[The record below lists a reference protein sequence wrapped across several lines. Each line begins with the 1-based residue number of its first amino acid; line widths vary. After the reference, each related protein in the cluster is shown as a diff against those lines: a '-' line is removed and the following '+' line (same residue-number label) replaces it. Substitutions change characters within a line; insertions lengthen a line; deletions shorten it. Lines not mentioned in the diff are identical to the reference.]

1 MKALIVKTNLF
12 KTSLIG
18 SMPRGHE
25 ILMARR
31 KLSAG
36 LIDQETYEK
45 LVDEK
50 TKEVVKLQEDLD
62 IDIITSGEIGRD
74 NYVSFISEKLGGV
87 SQMSMA
93 EMLDYVDDK
102 REFENILNTLDVPAS
117 SIKNAICT
125 GKVEY
130 TGDIVASELK
140 KLKSFT
146 NRPVKITLPG
156 PYLVTRSMWLPN
168 VSSNYYASKE
178 DLGEDIIK
186 IFKKEIAKLQ
196 EIGVDVIQ
204 FDEPVLTEIVFT
216 EGRPRTFMCASL
228 SQRKDP
234 TEELEFATHL
244 IKSVMDGIDREK
256 SIASMHVCR
265 GNWSKDESILLEGP
279 YTPLLD
285 LFADINADLLALE
298 FSTPRAGELK
308 SLLADDRIKNKL
320 ILGLGVLNPRFDE
333 KEDVDVIYDRAKE
346 ALTYIDKEN
355 LWLNPD
361 CGFATFSNRPVN
373 EYENIKAK
381 VGSMVEARDRLRA
394 DYEWWYKL
402 FFQII

>member
-1 MKALIVKTNLF
+1 MKTDLF

-36 LIDQETYEK
+36 LIDEETYQK

-130 TGDIVASELK
+130 TGDIVASELE

-146 NRPVKITLPG
+146 NKPVKITLPG

-168 VSSNYYASKE
+168 VSSNYYDSKE

-186 IFKKEIAKLQ
+186 IFKKEIKTLQ

-265 GNWSKDESILLEGP
+265 GNWSKDESILLTGP

-308 SLLADDRIKNKL
+308 SLLADERIKNKL

-333 KEDVDVIYDRAKE
+333 KENVDVIYNRAKE
-346 ALTYIDKEN
+346 ALTYINKEN

-373 EYENIKAK
+373 EYENIRAK
-381 VGSMVEARDRLRA
+381 VGAMVEARDRLRA
-394 DYEWWYKL
+394 DYA
-402 FFQII
+402 

>member
-1 MKALIVKTNLF
+1 M
-12 KTSLIG
+12 KTSLFNTALIG
-18 SMPRGHE
+18 SMPRGKE

-36 LIDQETYEK
+36 LIDNASYEK
-45 LVDEK
+45 LIDEK
-50 TKEVVKLQEDLD
+50 TKEVVRLQEDLD
-62 IDIITSGEIGRD
+62 VDIITSGEIDRD
-74 NYVSFISEKLGGV
+74 NYVSFISEELGGV

-125 GKVEY
+125 GKLEY
-130 TGDIVASELK
+130 KGDIVASELQ

-146 NRPVKITLPG
+146 NRPVKITMPG
-156 PYLVTRSMWLPN
+156 PYLVTRSMWLAN
-168 VSSNYYASKE
+168 VSSNYYDSKE
-178 DLGEDIIK
+178 DLGEDVIE
-186 IFKKEIAKLQ
+186 IFKKEITKLQ

-244 IKSVMDGIDREK
+244 IKSVMECIDKDK

-265 GNWSKDESILLEGP
+265 GNWSKDESILLTGA
-279 YTPLLD
+279 YTPLID
-285 LFADINADLLALE
+285 LFANINADLLSLE
-298 FSTPRAGELK
+298 FSTPRAGEIK
-308 SLLADDRIKNKL
+308 SLLADERLRNKI

-333 KEDVDVIYDRAKE
+333 KEDVDVIYNRAKE
-346 ALTYIDKEN
+346 ALAFIDKEN

-373 EYENIKAK
+373 EYENIRAK
-381 VGSMVEARDRLRA
+381 VGAMIKARDRLRA
-394 DYEWWYKL
+394 EYE
-402 FFQII
+402 

>member
-1 MKALIVKTNLF
+1 
-12 KTSLIG
+12 
-18 SMPRGHE
+18 
-25 ILMARR
+25 
-31 KLSAG
+31 
-36 LIDQETYEK
+36 
-45 LVDEK
+45 
-50 TKEVVKLQEDLD
+50 
-62 IDIITSGEIGRD
+62 
-74 NYVSFISEKLGGV
+74 
-87 SQMSMA
+87 
-93 EMLDYVDDK
+93 
-102 REFENILNTLDVPAS
+102 
-117 SIKNAICT
+117 
-125 GKVEY
+125 
-130 TGDIVASELK
+130 
-140 KLKSFT
+140 
-146 NRPVKITLPG
+146 
-156 PYLVTRSMWLPN
+156 
-168 VSSNYYASKE
+168 
-178 DLGEDIIK
+178 
-186 IFKKEIAKLQ
+186 
-196 EIGVDVIQ
+196 
-204 FDEPVLTEIVFT
+204 
-216 EGRPRTFMCASL
+216 MCASL

-285 LFADINADLLALE
+285 LFSDINADLLALE

-402 FFQII
+402 LFQII

>member
-1 MKALIVKTNLF
+1 MKTNLF

-36 LIDQETYEK
+36 LIDQDTYEK

-130 TGDIVASELK
+130 TGDIVASELE

-168 VSSNYYASKE
+168 VSSNYYDSKE

-186 IFKKEIAKLQ
+186 IFKKEIKTLQ

-265 GNWSKDESILLEGP
+265 GNWSKDESILLTGP

-308 SLLADDRIKNKL
+308 SLLADERIKNKL

-333 KEDVDVIYDRAKE
+333 KENVDVIYNRAKE
-346 ALTYIDKEN
+346 ALTYINKEN

-373 EYENIKAK
+373 EYENIRAK
-381 VGSMVEARDRLRA
+381 VGAMVEARDRLRA
-394 DYEWWYKL
+394 DYA
-402 FFQII
+402 

>member
-1 MKALIVKTNLF
+1 
-12 KTSLIG
+12 
-18 SMPRGHE
+18 MPRGHE

-146 NRPVKITLPG
+146 DRPVKITLPG

-168 VSSNYYASKE
+168 VSSNYYDSKE

-196 EIGVDVIQ
+196 GIGVDVIQ

-244 IKSVMDGIDREK
+244 IKSVMDGIDSEK

-285 LFADINADLLALE
+285 LFSDINADLLALE

-308 SLLADDRIKNKL
+308 SLLADERIKNKL

-333 KEDVDVIYDRAKE
+333 KEDVDVIYNRAKE

>member
-1 MKALIVKTNLF
+1 M
-12 KTSLIG
+12 KTSLFNTALIG
-18 SMPRGHE
+18 SMPRGKE

-36 LIDQETYEK
+36 LIDNASYEK
-45 LVDEK
+45 LIDEK
-50 TKEVVKLQEDLD
+50 TKEVVRLQEDLD
-62 IDIITSGEIGRD
+62 VDIITSGEIDRD

-125 GKVEY
+125 GKLEY
-130 TGDIVASELK
+130 KGDIVASELQ

-146 NRPVKITLPG
+146 NRPVKITMPG
-156 PYLVTRSMWLPN
+156 PYLVTRSMWLAN
-168 VSSNYYASKE
+168 VSSNYYDSKE
-178 DLGEDIIK
+178 DLGEDVIE
-186 IFKKEIAKLQ
+186 IFKKEITKLQ

-244 IKSVMDGIDREK
+244 IKSVMECIDKDK

-265 GNWSKDESILLEGP
+265 GNWSKDESILLTGP

-285 LFADINADLLALE
+285 LFTNINADLLSLE
-298 FSTPRAGELK
+298 FSTPRAGEIK
-308 SLLADDRIKNKL
+308 SLLADERLRNKI

-333 KEDVDVIYDRAKE
+333 KEDVDVIYNRAKE
-346 ALTYIDKEN
+346 ALAFIDKEN

-373 EYENIKAK
+373 EYENIRAK
-381 VGSMVEARDRLRA
+381 VGAMIKARDRLRA
-394 DYEWWYKL
+394 EYEWWHKL
-402 FFQII
+402 FF

>member
-1 MKALIVKTNLF
+1 M
-12 KTSLIG
+12 KTSLFNTALIG
-18 SMPRGHE
+18 SMPRGKE
-25 ILMARR
+25 ILIARR

-36 LIDQETYEK
+36 LIDNASYEK
-45 LVDEK
+45 LIDEK
-50 TKEVVKLQEDLD
+50 TKEVVRLQEDLD
-62 IDIITSGEIGRD
+62 VDIITSGEIDRD

-168 VSSNYYASKE
+168 VSSNYYDSKE
-178 DLGEDIIK
+178 DLGEDVIK
-186 IFKKEIAKLQ
+186 IFKKEITKLQ

-244 IKSVMDGIDREK
+244 IKSVMEGIDKDK

-265 GNWSKDESILLEGP
+265 GNWSKDESILLTGP

-285 LFADINADLLALE
+285 LFANINADLLSLE
-298 FSTPRAGELK
+298 FSTPRAGEIK
-308 SLLADDRIKNKL
+308 SLLADERLRNKI

-333 KEDVDVIYDRAKE
+333 KEDVDVIYNRAKE
-346 ALTYIDKEN
+346 ALSFIDKEN

-373 EYENIKAK
+373 EYENIRAK
-381 VGSMVEARDRLRA
+381 VGAMIKARDRLRA
-394 DYEWWYKL
+394 EYEWWHKL
-402 FFQII
+402 FF

>member
-1 MKALIVKTNLF
+1 MKTNLF

-36 LIDQETYEK
+36 LIDEKTYQK

-62 IDIITSGEIGRD
+62 IDIITSGEIARD

-146 NRPVKITLPG
+146 DRPVKITLPG
-156 PYLVTRSMWLPN
+156 PYLVTRSMWLAN
-168 VSSNYYASKE
+168 VSSNYYDSKE

-285 LFADINADLLALE
+285 LFSDINADLLALE

-346 ALTYIDKEN
+346 ALSYIDKEN

-373 EYENIKAK
+373 EYENIKSK

-394 DYEWWYKL
+394 DYE
-402 FFQII
+402 

>member
-1 MKALIVKTNLF
+1 
-12 KTSLIG
+12 
-18 SMPRGHE
+18 MPRGHE

-36 LIDQETYEK
+36 LIDEETYQK

-146 NRPVKITLPG
+146 NKPVKITLPG

-168 VSSNYYASKE
+168 VSSNYYDSKE

-285 LFADINADLLALE
+285 LFSDINADLLALE

-346 ALTYIDKEN
+346 ALSYIDKEN

-402 FFQII
+402 FFQIL

>member
-1 MKALIVKTNLF
+1 M
-12 KTSLIG
+12 KTSLFNTALIG
-18 SMPRGHE
+18 SMPRGKE

-36 LIDQETYEK
+36 LIDNASYEK
-45 LVDEK
+45 LIDEK
-50 TKEVVKLQEDLD
+50 TKEVVRLQEDLD
-62 IDIITSGEIGRD
+62 VDIITSGEIDRD

-125 GKVEY
+125 GKLEY
-130 TGDIVASELK
+130 KGDIVASELQ

-146 NRPVKITLPG
+146 NRPVKITMPG
-156 PYLVTRSMWLPN
+156 PYLVTRSMWLAN
-168 VSSNYYASKE
+168 VSSNYYDSKE
-178 DLGEDIIK
+178 DLGEDVIE
-186 IFKKEIAKLQ
+186 IFKKEITKLQ

-244 IKSVMDGIDREK
+244 IKSVMEGIDKDK

-265 GNWSKDESILLEGP
+265 GNWSKDESILLTGP

-285 LFADINADLLALE
+285 LFANINADLLSLE
-298 FSTPRAGELK
+298 FSTPRAGEIK
-308 SLLADDRIKNKL
+308 SLLADERLRNKI

-333 KEDVDVIYDRAKE
+333 KEDVDVIYNRAKE
-346 ALTYIDKEN
+346 ALAFIDKEN

-373 EYENIKAK
+373 EYENIRAK
-381 VGSMVEARDRLRA
+381 VGAMIKARDRLRA
-394 DYEWWYKL
+394 EYE
-402 FFQII
+402 

>member
-1 MKALIVKTNLF
+1 M
-12 KTSLIG
+12 KTSLFNTALIG
-18 SMPRGHE
+18 SMPRGKE

-36 LIDQETYEK
+36 LIDNASYEK
-45 LVDEK
+45 LIDEK
-50 TKEVVKLQEDLD
+50 TKEVVRLQEDLD
-62 IDIITSGEIGRD
+62 VDIITSGEIDRD

-125 GKVEY
+125 GKLKY
-130 TGDIVASELK
+130 KGDIVVSELQ

-146 NRPVKITLPG
+146 NRPVKITMPG
-156 PYLVTRSMWLPN
+156 PYLVTRSMWLAN
-168 VSSNYYASKE
+168 VSSNYYDSKE
-178 DLGEDIIK
+178 DLGEDVIK
-186 IFKKEIAKLQ
+186 IFKKEITKLQ

-244 IKSVMDGIDREK
+244 IKSVMEGIDKDK

-265 GNWSKDESILLEGP
+265 GNWSKDESILLTGP
-279 YTPLLD
+279 YTPLID
-285 LFADINADLLALE
+285 LFANINADLLSLE
-298 FSTPRAGELK
+298 FSTPRAGEIK
-308 SLLADDRIKNKL
+308 SLLADERLRNKI

-333 KEDVDVIYDRAKE
+333 KEDVDVIYNRAKE
-346 ALTYIDKEN
+346 ALAFIDKEN

-373 EYENIKAK
+373 EYENIRAK
-381 VGSMVEARDRLRA
+381 VGAMIKARDRLRA
-394 DYEWWYKL
+394 EYE
-402 FFQII
+402 

>member
-1 MKALIVKTNLF
+1 MKTNLF

-36 LIDQETYEK
+36 LIDQDTYEK

-50 TKEVVKLQEDLD
+50 TKEVVKLQEGLD

-74 NYVSFISEKLGGV
+74 NYLSFISEKLGGV

-130 TGDIVASELK
+130 TGDIVASELE

-168 VSSNYYASKE
+168 VSSNYYDSKE

-186 IFKKEIAKLQ
+186 IFKKEIKTLQ
-196 EIGVDVIQ
+196 KIGVDVIQ

-256 SIASMHVCR
+256 SIASMHICR
-265 GNWSKDESILLEGP
+265 GNWSKDESILLTGP

-308 SLLADDRIKNKL
+308 SLLADERIKNKL

-333 KEDVDVIYDRAKE
+333 KENVDVIYNRAKE

-373 EYENIKAK
+373 EYENIRDK
-381 VGSMVEARDRLRA
+381 VGAMVEARDRLRA
-394 DYEWWYKL
+394 DYA
-402 FFQII
+402 

>member
-1 MKALIVKTNLF
+1 
-12 KTSLIG
+12 
-18 SMPRGHE
+18 MPRGHE
-25 ILMARR
+25 ILMVRR
-31 KLSAG
+31 KLRAG
-36 LIDQETYEK
+36 LIDEETYQK

-146 NRPVKITLPG
+146 DRPVKITLPG

-285 LFADINADLLALE
+285 LFSDINADLLALE

-333 KEDVDVIYDRAKE
+333 KEDVDVIYNRAKE
-346 ALTYIDKEN
+346 ALAFIDKEN

>member
-1 MKALIVKTNLF
+1 M
-12 KTSLIG
+12 KTSLFNTALIG
-18 SMPRGHE
+18 SMPRGKE

-36 LIDQETYEK
+36 LIDNASYEK
-45 LVDEK
+45 LIDEK
-50 TKEVVKLQEDLD
+50 TKEVVRLQEDLD
-62 IDIITSGEIGRD
+62 VDIITSGEIDRD

-125 GKVEY
+125 GKLEY
-130 TGDIVASELK
+130 KGDIVASELQK
-140 KLKSFT
+140 PKSFT
-146 NRPVKITLPG
+146 NRPVKITMPG
-156 PYLVTRSMWLPN
+156 PYLVTRSMWLAN
-168 VSSNYYASKE
+168 VSSNYYDSKE
-178 DLGEDIIK
+178 DLGEDVIK
-186 IFKKEIAKLQ
+186 IFKKEITKLQ
-196 EIGVDVIQ
+196 KIGVDVIQ

-244 IKSVMDGIDREK
+244 MKSVMEGIDKDK

-265 GNWSKDESILLEGP
+265 GNWSKDESILLTGP

-285 LFADINADLLALE
+285 LFTNINADLLSLE
-298 FSTPRAGELK
+298 FSTPRAGEIK
-308 SLLADDRIKNKL
+308 SLLADERLRNKI

-333 KEDVDVIYDRAKE
+333 KEDVDVIYNRAKE
-346 ALTYIDKEN
+346 ALAFIDKEN

-373 EYENIKAK
+373 EYENIRAK
-381 VGSMVEARDRLRA
+381 VGAMIKARDRLRA
-394 DYEWWYKL
+394 EYE
-402 FFQII
+402 

>member
-1 MKALIVKTNLF
+1 M
-12 KTSLIG
+12 KTSLFNTALIG
-18 SMPRGHE
+18 SMPRGKE

-36 LIDQETYEK
+36 LIDNASYEK
-45 LVDEK
+45 LIDEK
-50 TKEVVKLQEDLD
+50 TKEVVRLQEDLD
-62 IDIITSGEIGRD
+62 VDIITSGEIDRD

-125 GKVEY
+125 GKLEY
-130 TGDIVASELK
+130 KGDIVASELQ

-146 NRPVKITLPG
+146 NRPVKITMPG
-156 PYLVTRSMWLPN
+156 PYLVTRSMWLAN
-168 VSSNYYASKE
+168 VSSNYYDSKE
-178 DLGEDIIK
+178 DLGEDVIE
-186 IFKKEIAKLQ
+186 IFKKEITKLQ

-244 IKSVMDGIDREK
+244 IKSVMEGIDKDK

-265 GNWSKDESILLEGP
+265 GNWSKDESILLTGA
-279 YTPLLD
+279 YTPLID
-285 LFADINADLLALE
+285 LFANINADLLSLE
-298 FSTPRAGELK
+298 FSTPRAGEIK
-308 SLLADDRIKNKL
+308 SLLADERLRNKI

-333 KEDVDVIYDRAKE
+333 KEDVDVIYNRAKE
-346 ALTYIDKEN
+346 ALAFIDKEN

-373 EYENIKAK
+373 EYENIRAK
-381 VGSMVEARDRLRA
+381 VGAMIKARDRLRA
-394 DYEWWYKL
+394 EYE
-402 FFQII
+402 

>member
-1 MKALIVKTNLF
+1 
-12 KTSLIG
+12 
-18 SMPRGHE
+18 MPRGHE

-36 LIDQETYEK
+36 LIDEEIYQK

-50 TKEVVKLQEDLD
+50 TKEVVKVQEDLD

-168 VSSNYYASKE
+168 ISSNYYDSKE
-178 DLGEDIIK
+178 NLGEDIIK

-285 LFADINADLLALE
+285 LFANINADLLALE

-308 SLLADDRIKNKL
+308 SLLADERIKNKL

-333 KEDVDVIYDRAKE
+333 KENVDVIYNRAKE

-373 EYENIKAK
+373 EYENIRDK
-381 VGSMVEARDRLRA
+381 VGAMVEARDRLRA
-394 DYEWWYKL
+394 DYAWW
-402 FFQII
+402 

>member
-1 MKALIVKTNLF
+1 MKTNLF

-36 LIDQETYEK
+36 LIDEETYQK

-168 VSSNYYASKE
+168 VSSNYYDSKE

-186 IFKKEIAKLQ
+186 IFKKELAKLQ

-244 IKSVMDGIDREK
+244 IKSVIDGIDREK

-285 LFADINADLLALE
+285 LFADINTDLLALE

-308 SLLADDRIKNKL
+308 SLLADERIKNKI

-333 KEDVDVIYDRAKE
+333 KENVDVIYNRAKE

-373 EYENIKAK
+373 EYENIRDK
-381 VGSMVEARDRLRA
+381 VGAMVEARDRLRA
-394 DYEWWYKL
+394 DYAWWYKL
-402 FFQII
+402 LFQII

>member
-1 MKALIVKTNLF
+1 M
-12 KTSLIG
+12 KTSLFNTALIG
-18 SMPRGHE
+18 SMPRGKE

-36 LIDQETYEK
+36 LIDNASYEK
-45 LVDEK
+45 LIDEK
-50 TKEVVKLQEDLD
+50 TKEVVRLQEDLD
-62 IDIITSGEIGRD
+62 VDIITSGEIDRD

-125 GKVEY
+125 GKLKY
-130 TGDIVASELK
+130 KGDIVASELQ

-146 NRPVKITLPG
+146 NRPVKITMPG
-156 PYLVTRSMWLPN
+156 PYLVTRSMWLAN
-168 VSSNYYASKE
+168 VSSNYYDSKE
-178 DLGEDIIK
+178 DLGKDVIK
-186 IFKKEIAKLQ
+186 IFKKEITKLQ

-244 IKSVMDGIDREK
+244 IKSVMEGIDKDK

-265 GNWSKDESILLEGP
+265 GNWSKDESILLTGP

-285 LFADINADLLALE
+285 LFANINADLLSLE
-298 FSTPRAGELK
+298 FSTPRAGEIK
-308 SLLADDRIKNKL
+308 SLLADERLRNKI

-333 KEDVDVIYDRAKE
+333 KEDVDVIYNRAKE
-346 ALTYIDKEN
+346 ALAFIDKEN

-373 EYENIKAK
+373 EYENIRAK
-381 VGSMVEARDRLRA
+381 VGAMIKARDRLRA
-394 DYEWWYKL
+394 EYE
-402 FFQII
+402 

>member
-1 MKALIVKTNLF
+1 M
-12 KTSLIG
+12 
-18 SMPRGHE
+18 
-25 ILMARR
+25 LMARR
-31 KLSAG
+31 KLSAE

-87 SQMSMA
+87 YQMSMA

-168 VSSNYYASKE
+168 VSSNYYDSKE

-256 SIASMHVCR
+256 SLASMHVCR

-308 SLLADDRIKNKL
+308 SLLADERIKNKL

-333 KEDVDVIYDRAKE
+333 KEDVDVIYNRAKE

-373 EYENIKAK
+373 EYENIRAK
-381 VGSMVEARDRLRA
+381 VGAMVEARDRLRA
-394 DYEWWYKL
+394 DYAWWYKL
-402 FFQII
+402 LLQII

>member
-1 MKALIVKTNLF
+1 M
-12 KTSLIG
+12 KTSLFNTALIG
-18 SMPRGHE
+18 SMPRGKE
-25 ILMARR
+25 ILIARR

-36 LIDQETYEK
+36 LIDNASYEK
-45 LVDEK
+45 LIDEK
-50 TKEVVKLQEDLD
+50 TKEVVRLQEDLD
-62 IDIITSGEIGRD
+62 VDIITSGEIDRD

-168 VSSNYYASKE
+168 VSSNYYDSKE
-178 DLGEDIIK
+178 DLGEDVIK
-186 IFKKEIAKLQ
+186 IFKKEITKLQ

-244 IKSVMDGIDREK
+244 IKSVMEGIDKDK

-265 GNWSKDESILLEGP
+265 GNWSKDESILLTGP

-285 LFADINADLLALE
+285 LFANINADLLSLE
-298 FSTPRAGELK
+298 FSTPRAGEIK
-308 SLLADDRIKNKL
+308 SLLADERLRNKI

-333 KEDVDVIYDRAKE
+333 KEDVDVIYNRAKE
-346 ALTYIDKEN
+346 ALSFIDKEN

-373 EYENIKAK
+373 EYENIRAK
-381 VGSMVEARDRLRA
+381 VGAMIKARDRLRA
-394 DYEWWYKL
+394 EYE
-402 FFQII
+402 

>member
-1 MKALIVKTNLF
+1 M
-12 KTSLIG
+12 KTSLFNTALIG
-18 SMPRGHE
+18 SMPRGKE

-36 LIDQETYEK
+36 LIDNASYEK
-45 LVDEK
+45 LIDEK
-50 TKEVVKLQEDLD
+50 TKEVVRLQEDLD
-62 IDIITSGEIGRD
+62 VDIITSGEIDRD

-125 GKVEY
+125 GKLKY
-130 TGDIVASELK
+130 KGDIVVSELQ

-146 NRPVKITLPG
+146 NRPVKITMPG
-156 PYLVTRSMWLPN
+156 PYLVTRSMWLAN
-168 VSSNYYASKE
+168 VSSNYYDSKE
-178 DLGEDIIK
+178 DLGEDVIK
-186 IFKKEIAKLQ
+186 IFKKEITKLQ
-196 EIGVDVIQ
+196 KIGVDVIQ

-244 IKSVMDGIDREK
+244 IKSVMEGIDKDK

-265 GNWSKDESILLEGP
+265 GNWSKDESILLTGP
-279 YTPLLD
+279 YTPLID
-285 LFADINADLLALE
+285 LFANINADLLSLE
-298 FSTPRAGELK
+298 FSTPRAGEIK
-308 SLLADDRIKNKL
+308 SLLADERLRNKI

-333 KEDVDVIYDRAKE
+333 KEDVDVIYNRAKE
-346 ALTYIDKEN
+346 ALAFIDKEN

-373 EYENIKAK
+373 EYENIRAK
-381 VGSMVEARDRLRA
+381 VGAMIKARDRLRA
-394 DYEWWYKL
+394 EYE
-402 FFQII
+402 

>member
-1 MKALIVKTNLF
+1 
-12 KTSLIG
+12 
-18 SMPRGHE
+18 MPRGHE

-36 LIDQETYEK
+36 LIDQDTYEK

-130 TGDIVASELK
+130 TGDIVASELE

-168 VSSNYYASKE
+168 VSSNYYDSKE

-186 IFKKEIAKLQ
+186 IFKKEIKTLQ

-265 GNWSKDESILLEGP
+265 GNWSKDESILLTGP

-308 SLLADDRIKNKL
+308 SLLADERIKNKL

-333 KEDVDVIYDRAKE
+333 KENVDVIYNRAKE
-346 ALTYIDKEN
+346 ALTYINKEN

-373 EYENIKAK
+373 EYENIRAK
-381 VGSMVEARDRLRA
+381 VGAMVEARDRLRA
-394 DYEWWYKL
+394 DYAWWYKL
-402 FFQII
+402 FFQIV

>member
-1 MKALIVKTNLF
+1 MKTNLF

-36 LIDQETYEK
+36 LIDEETYQK

-117 SIKNAICT
+117 SIKNAICM

-146 NRPVKITLPG
+146 NKPVKITLPG

-168 VSSNYYASKE
+168 VSSNYYDSKE

-265 GNWSKDESILLEGP
+265 GNWSKDESILLTGP

-308 SLLADDRIKNKL
+308 SLLADERIKNKL

-333 KEDVDVIYDRAKE
+333 KENVDVIYNRAKE

-373 EYENIKAK
+373 EYENIRAK
-381 VGSMVEARDRLRA
+381 LGAMVEARDRLRA
-394 DYEWWYKL
+394 EYAWWYKL
-402 FFQII
+402 LFQII

>member
-1 MKALIVKTNLF
+1 M
-12 KTSLIG
+12 KTSLFNTALIG
-18 SMPRGHE
+18 SMPRGKE
-25 ILMARR
+25 ILIARR

-36 LIDQETYEK
+36 LIDNASYEK
-45 LVDEK
+45 LIDEK
-50 TKEVVKLQEDLD
+50 TKEVVRLQEDLD
-62 IDIITSGEIGRD
+62 VDIITSGEIDRD

-125 GKVEY
+125 GKLKY
-130 TGDIVASELK
+130 KGDIVVSELQ

-146 NRPVKITLPG
+146 NRPVKITMPG
-156 PYLVTRSMWLPN
+156 PYLVTRSMWLAN
-168 VSSNYYASKE
+168 VSSNYYDSKE
-178 DLGEDIIK
+178 DLGEDVIK
-186 IFKKEIAKLQ
+186 IFKKEITKLQ

-244 IKSVMDGIDREK
+244 IKSVMEGIDKDK

-265 GNWSKDESILLEGP
+265 GNWSKDESILLTGP

-285 LFADINADLLALE
+285 LFANINADLLSLE
-298 FSTPRAGELK
+298 FSTPRAGEIK
-308 SLLADDRIKNKL
+308 SLLADERLRNKI

-333 KEDVDVIYDRAKE
+333 KEDVDVIYNRAKE
-346 ALTYIDKEN
+346 ALAFIDKEN

-373 EYENIKAK
+373 EYENIRAK
-381 VGSMVEARDRLRA
+381 VGAMIKARDRLRA
-394 DYEWWYKL
+394 EYE
-402 FFQII
+402 

>member
-1 MKALIVKTNLF
+1 MKTNLF

-36 LIDQETYEK
+36 LIGEETYEK

-130 TGDIVASELK
+130 TGDVVASELK

-168 VSSNYYASKE
+168 VSSNYYDSKE

-244 IKSVMDGIDREK
+244 IKRVMDGIDREK

-265 GNWSKDESILLEGP
+265 GNWSKDESILLTGP

-285 LFADINADLLALE
+285 LFANINADLLALE

-308 SLLADDRIKNKL
+308 SLLADERIKNKL

-346 ALTYIDKEN
+346 ALSYIDKEN

-373 EYENIKAK
+373 EYENIRAK
-381 VGSMVEARDRLRA
+381 LGAMVEARDRLRA
-394 DYEWWYKL
+394 DYAWWYKL
-402 FFQII
+402 LFQII